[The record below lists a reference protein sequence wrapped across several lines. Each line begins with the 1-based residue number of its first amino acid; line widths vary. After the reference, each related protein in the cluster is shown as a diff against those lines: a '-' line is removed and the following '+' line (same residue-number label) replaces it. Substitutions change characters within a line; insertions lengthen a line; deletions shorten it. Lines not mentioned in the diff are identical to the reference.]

1 MEKTTLSII
10 HRLHNIIQMTVH
22 CFAYSQKHIRCNI
35 VSLAQPFGLRLL
47 WPLLTS
53 HNSLLLQLMEPPV
66 RSHGINFRFFLVYLL
81 IYAGGLRLSLGLRCL
96 EPAHL
101 PTTPHIRFLFVRI
114 RFRYPFF
121 SPTSHDA
128 NLGNRHGLSAATPL
142 VEFHHKL
149 TTCPSYRQKRRAF
162 RLAAFGIMISD
173 RFLPLSYASS
183 AIYQALRPAR
193 VLRHRAWTVSFP
205 SKC

>member
-53 HNSLLLQLMEPPV
+53 HNSLLLQLMEQPV

-173 RFLPLSYASS
+173 RFLLLSYVSS
-183 AIYQALRPAR
+183 AICQALRPAR

>member
-1 MEKTTLSII
+1 MEKATLSII

-66 RSHGINFRFFLVYLL
+66 RFHGINFQFFLVYLL
-81 IYAGGLRLSLGLRCL
+81 IYAGGLRSPLGLRCL
-96 EPAHL
+96 KASTSANHASYQVSVRQNTISLSLLLAYISRCKPRESPWAVGSYAPCGISPQTDGMPVIPPKAASL
-101 PTTPHIRFLFVRI
+101 P
-114 RFRYPFF
+114 
-121 SPTSHDA
+121 
-128 NLGNRHGLSAATPL
+128 
-142 VEFHHKL
+142 
-149 TTCPSYRQKRRAF
+149 
-162 RLAAFGIMISD
+162 AAFGVMIYA
-173 RFLPLSYASS
+173 RFLPLSYVSS
-183 AIYQALRPAR
+183 AICQALRPAR

-205 SKC
+205 AKC